1 MTRAHELTDVVSDAF
16 ADAAKAQD
24 VNALEREL
32 PGRLLDLLS
41 DRVLRCRSV
50 LEAC

>member
-1 MTRAHELTDVVSDAF
+1 LTDVVSDAF
-16 ADAAKAQD
+16 ADAAKARD
-24 VNALEREL
+24 VVALKREL

-50 LEAC
+50 LEVP